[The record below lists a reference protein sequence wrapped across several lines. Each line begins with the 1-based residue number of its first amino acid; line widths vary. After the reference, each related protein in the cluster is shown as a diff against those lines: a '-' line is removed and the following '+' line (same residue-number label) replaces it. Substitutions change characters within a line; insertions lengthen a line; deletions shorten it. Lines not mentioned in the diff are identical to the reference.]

1 MFAWIWKLLRDRQST
16 HSPPPVSPVD
26 RASVGRRGE
35 ESAVR
40 WLQAER
46 KMRLITR
53 NWRSARGEL
62 DAIMEDRG
70 VLVFVEVRARQGA
83 HPRTIFATVNKKK
96 KKLIRQ
102 TAKAYLQGLRE
113 SPRTIRFDVV
123 AVTTDSGS
131 GHQVFHYEGVPLFG
145 RSFRA

>member
-1 MFAWIWKLLRDRQST
+1 MFARIWKLLRDRQST

-53 NWRSARGEL
+53 NWRSARG
-62 DAIMEDRG
+62 G
-70 VLVFVEVRARQGA
+70 VGMPSWRTGVSWSLWRCGLAKG
-83 HPRTIFATVNKKK
+83 HTLRTIFATVNKKK
-96 KKLIRQ
+96 KKAHPANSQSLFARF
-102 TAKAYLQGLRE
+102 AGKPPHNSLRC
-113 SPRTIRFDVV
+113 
-123 AVTTDSGS
+123 G
-131 GHQVFHYEGVPLFG
+131 G
-145 RSFRA
+145 RDHR